1 MKKWTSW
8 RDDRGMATAEYA
20 LVTVAAAAFAGVL
33 ITLLKSK
40 AVRDLLF
47 GTIKSALGG

>member
-1 MKKWTSW
+1 MRKWTKF
-8 RDDRGMATAEYA
+8 RDDSGMATAEYA

-40 AVRDLLF
+40 AVRDLLM
-47 GTIKSALGG
+47 GIVESALGG